1 MTPRR
6 KNNRPVSTRRSPKK
20 EKSPA
25 QEIREEKSSELTGGA
40 GFADESSL
48 FADSDASDVNKI
60 HLRIVSREQGEPEE
74 GFEPTPTWVWGI
86 SILLLFA
93 MGFYLGKY
101 SGTFGTIAH
110 EVEQPQTS
118 AGSEVKPEVKGDM
131 VFAGVCQACHQA
143 DGKGVEGKYP
153 PLAGSEWLVLDS
165 FTPVRIVLFG
175 LEGEIRVKGN
185 GFDNKM
191 PEFQDKLSNEEIAAA
206 ISFAR
211 SSFGNKGVAVVPA
224 QVDSIR
230 RMYSGRGPWSAAAL
244 ESLRKKQ

>member
-1 MTPRR
+1 MTQRR
-6 KNNRPVSTRRSPKK
+6 KNNQSVLKRRSPKK
-20 EKSPA
+20 EKFPA
-25 QEIREEKSSELTGGA
+25 ENNREEKPLELKGDI
-40 GFADESSL
+40 GFSDENGV

-86 SILLLFA
+86 SVLLLFA

-101 SGTFGTIAH
+101 GGTFGTIAH
-110 EVEQPQTS
+110 EVEQPQTF
-118 AGSEVKPEVKGDM
+118 AGGEVKPEVKGDM
-131 VFAGVCQACHQA
+131 VYAGVCQACHQA

-153 PLAGSEWLVLDS
+153 PLAGSEWLLQDS
-165 FTPVRIVLFG
+165 FTPARIVLFG

-185 GFDNKM
+185 GFNNKM

-211 SSFGNKGVAVVPA
+211 SSFGNKGVAVVPT
-224 QVDSIR
+224 QVDSMR
-230 RMYSGRGPWSAAAL
+230 RAYGGRGPWSAAAL
-244 ESLRKKQ
+244 ESLRKK

>member
-1 MTPRR
+1 MIQPR
-6 KNNRPVSTRRSPKK
+6 KNKQSGSKRRTSKK

-25 QEIREEKSSELTGGA
+25 RDIREDKPAKLTGGI
-40 GFADESSL
+40 GFSDENGV

-86 SILLLFA
+86 SVLLLFA

-101 SGTFGTIAH
+101 GGTFGTIAH

-118 AGSEVKPEVKGDM
+118 AGGEVKPEVKGDM
-131 VFAGVCQACHQA
+131 VF
-143 DGKGVEGKYP
+143 
-153 PLAGSEWLVLDS
+153 
-165 FTPVRIVLFG
+165 TPARIVLFG
-175 LEGEIRVKGN
+175 LEGEISVKGN

-191 PEFQDKLSNEEIAAA
+191 PEFQDKLSDEEIAAA

-211 SSFGNKGVAVVPA
+211 SSFGNKGAAVVPA
-224 QVDSIR
+224 QVDSVR
-230 RMYSGRGPWSAAAL
+230 KMYRGRGPWSAAAL
-244 ESLRKKQ
+244 ESLRKK

>member
-1 MTPRR
+1 MIQPR
-6 KNNRPVSTRRSPKK
+6 KNKQSVSKRRTTKK

-25 QEIREEKSSELTGGA
+25 QDIREDKPAKLTGDIGFSDENGA
-40 GFADESSL
+40 

-165 FTPVRIVLFG
+165 FTPARIVLFG

>member
-1 MTPRR
+1 MIRPR
-6 KNNRPVSTRRSPKK
+6 KNKHSVSKQRTLKK
-20 EKSPA
+20 ENSPA
-25 QEIREEKSSELTGGA
+25 QEIPEEKPAGLTSGMGLSDENGA
-40 GFADESSL
+40 

-86 SILLLFA
+86 SVLLLFA

-101 SGTFGTIAH
+101 GGTFGTIAH
-110 EVEQPQTS
+110 EVEQPQLS
-118 AGSEVKPEVKGDM
+118 SGGEAKPEVKGDM

-153 PLAGSEWLVLDS
+153 PLAGSEWLTQDA
-165 FTPVRIVLFG
+165 FTPARIVLFG

-185 GFDNKM
+185 GFNNKM

-206 ISFAR
+206 LSFAR
-211 SSFGNKGVAVVPA
+211 SSFGNKGAAVVPA
-224 QVDSIR
+224 QVDSVR
-230 RMYSGRGPWSAAAL
+230 KMYGSRGPWSATAL
-244 ESLRKKQ
+244 EDLRKK

>member
-6 KNNRPVSTRRSPKK
+6 KNNKPVSTRRSPKK
-20 EKSPA
+20 EKSPTRN
-25 QEIREEKSSELTGGA
+25 IREEKSSELTGGI
-40 GFADESSL
+40 GFSDENRL

-86 SILLLFA
+86 SVLLLFA

-101 SGTFGTIAH
+101 GGTFGTIAH
-110 EVEQPQTS
+110 EVEQPQMS
-118 AGSEVKPEVKGDM
+118 AGGEVKPEVKGDM

-153 PLAGSEWLVLDS
+153 PLAGSEWLLQDS
-165 FTPVRIVLFG
+165 FTPARIVLFG
-175 LEGEIRVKGN
+175 VEGEIRVKGN
-185 GFDNKM
+185 GFNNKM

-224 QVDSIR
+224 QVDSMR
-230 RMYSGRGPWSAAAL
+230 KMYSGRGPWSAAAL
-244 ESLRKKQ
+244 ESLRKK

>member
-1 MTPRR
+1 MIQPR
-6 KNNRPVSTRRSPKK
+6 KNKQSVSKRRTAKK

-25 QEIREEKSSELTGGA
+25 RDIQQDKPDKLTGDIGFSDENGA
-40 GFADESSL
+40 

-86 SILLLFA
+86 SVLLLFA

-101 SGTFGTIAH
+101 GGTFGTIAH
-110 EVEQPQTS
+110 EVEQPQTF
-118 AGSEVKPEVKGDM
+118 AGGEVKPEVKGDM
-131 VFAGVCQACHQA
+131 VYAGVCQACHQV

-153 PLAGSEWLVLDS
+153 PLAGSEWLLQDS
-165 FTPVRIVLFG
+165 FTPARIVLFG

-211 SSFGNKGVAVVPA
+211 SSFGNKGVPVIPT
-224 QVDSIR
+224 QVDSMR
-230 RMYSGRGPWSAAAL
+230 RAYGGRGPWSAAVL
-244 ESLRKKQ
+244 ESLRKK

>member
-86 SILLLFA
+86 SVLLLFA

-101 SGTFGTIAH
+101 GGTFGTIAH

-118 AGSEVKPEVKGDM
+118 VGGEVKPEVKGDM
-131 VFAGVCQACHQA
+131 VFAGVCQACHQV

-153 PLAGSEWLVLDS
+153 PLAGAEWLLQDS
-165 FTPVRIVLFG
+165 FTPARIVLFG
-175 LEGEIRVKGN
+175 LEGEISVKGN

-191 PEFQDKLSNEEIAAA
+191 PEFQDKLSDEEIAAA

-211 SSFGNKGVAVVPA
+211 SSFGNKGAAVVPA
-224 QVDSIR
+224 QVDSVR
-230 RMYSGRGPWSAAAL
+230 KMYRGRGPWSAAAL
-244 ESLRKKQ
+244 ESLRKK

>member
-1 MTPRR
+1 MIQPR
-6 KNNRPVSTRRSPKK
+6 KNKRSVSKRRTSTKK
-20 EKSPA
+20 KSSA
-25 QEIREEKSSELTGGA
+25 QNILEEKPAEKTGDIGIS
-40 GFADESSL
+40 DESGV

-86 SILLLFA
+86 SVLLLFA

-110 EVEQPQTS
+110 EVEQPQTI
-118 AGSEVKPEVKGDM
+118 AGGEVKPEVKGDM
-131 VFAGVCQACHQA
+131 VYAGVCQACHQA

-153 PLAGSEWLVLDS
+153 PLAGSEWLLQDS
-165 FTPVRIVLFG
+165 FTPARIVLFG

-185 GFDNKM
+185 GFNNKM
-191 PEFQDKLSNEEIAAA
+191 PQFQDKLSNEEIAAA

-211 SSFGNKGVAVVPA
+211 SSFGNKGVAVIPA
-224 QVDSIR
+224 QVDSMR
-230 RMYSGRGPWSAAAL
+230 RAYGGRGPWGAAAL
-244 ESLRKKQ
+244 ENLRKK

>member
-1 MTPRR
+1 MIQPRR
-6 KNNRPVSTRRSPKK
+6 NKRPVSKK
-20 EKSPA
+20 RTSRNQKSPP
-25 QEIREEKSSELTGGA
+25 QEIREEIPAGPKGDTGFSDANGA
-40 GFADESSL
+40 FV
-48 FADSDASDVNKI
+48 DSDASDVNKI

-86 SILLLFA
+86 SVLLLFA

-110 EVEQPQTS
+110 EVEQPQIS
-118 AGSEVKPEVKGDM
+118 AGGDVKPEVKGDM
-131 VFAGVCQACHQA
+131 VYAGVCQACHQA

-153 PLAGSEWLVLDS
+153 QLAGSEWLLLDS
-165 FTPVRIVLFG
+165 FTPARIVLFG
-175 LEGEIRVKGN
+175 LEGEIRVKGI
-185 GFDNKM
+185 GFNNKM

-224 QVDSIR
+224 QVDSVR
-230 RMYSGRGPWSAAAL
+230 KMYSGRGPWSAAAL
-244 ESLRKKQ
+244 ESLRKK

>member
-1 MTPRR
+1 MIQRR
-6 KNNRPVSTRRSPKK
+6 KNKNSVSKTRPARK

-25 QEIREEKSSELTGGA
+25 EGIREEKPVELKGES
-40 GFADESSL
+40 GFSDENEA

-86 SILLLFA
+86 SVLLLFA

-101 SGTFGTIAH
+101 GGTFGTIAH
-110 EVEQPQTS
+110 EVEQPKIF
-118 AGSEVKPEVKGDM
+118 AGGEVKEEVKGDM
-131 VFAGVCQACHQA
+131 VYAGVCQACHQA

-153 PLAGSEWLVLDS
+153 PLAGSEWLLQDS
-165 FTPVRIVLFG
+165 FTPARIVLFG
-175 LEGEIRVKGN
+175 LEGTIRVKGN
-185 GFDNKM
+185 GFENKM

-211 SSFGNKGVAVVPA
+211 SSFGNKSVAVVPA
-224 QVDSIR
+224 QIDSMR
-230 RMYSGRGPWSAAAL
+230 KAYGGRGPWSAAAL
-244 ESLRKKQ
+244 ESLRKK

>member
-1 MTPRR
+1 MIQPRR
-6 KNNRPVSTRRSPKK
+6 NKRPVSKK
-20 EKSPA
+20 RTSKKQKSPP
-25 QEIREEKSSELTGGA
+25 QEIREEIPAEPKGDIGFSDANGA
-40 GFADESSL
+40 FV
-48 FADSDASDVNKI
+48 DSDGSDVNKI

-110 EVEQPQTS
+110 EVEQPQMS
-118 AGSEVKPEVKGDM
+118 AGGEVKPEVKGDM

-153 PLAGSEWLVLDS
+153 PLAGSEWLLQDS
-165 FTPVRIVLFG
+165 FTPARIVLFG
-175 LEGEIRVKGN
+175 LEGEISVKGN
-185 GFDNKM
+185 GYNNKM

-211 SSFGNKGVAVVPA
+211 SSFGNKGVVVVPA
-224 QVDSIR
+224 QVDSVR
-230 RMYSGRGPWSAAAL
+230 KMYRGRGPWSAAAL
-244 ESLRKKQ
+244 ESLRKK

>member
-1 MTPRR
+1 MGLSDE
-6 KNNRPVSTRRSPKK
+6 N
-20 EKSPA
+20 
-25 QEIREEKSSELTGGA
+25 GA
-40 GFADESSL
+40 

-86 SILLLFA
+86 SVLLLFA

-101 SGTFGTIAH
+101 GGTFGTIAH
-110 EVEQPQTS
+110 EVEQPQLS
-118 AGSEVKPEVKGDM
+118 SGGEAKPEVKGDM

-153 PLAGSEWLVLDS
+153 PLAGSEWLTQDA
-165 FTPVRIVLFG
+165 FTPARIVLFG

-185 GFDNKM
+185 GFNNKM

-206 ISFAR
+206 LSFAR
-211 SSFGNKGVAVVPA
+211 SSFGNKGAAVVPA
-224 QVDSIR
+224 QVDSVR
-230 RMYSGRGPWSAAAL
+230 KMYGSRGPWSATAL
-244 ESLRKKQ
+244 EDLRKK